1 MAEAVQRPYTLPNL
15 PFAAAINKVIYSD
28 LFPFLVALVTL
39 AAHVLALDFYA
50 YMLVGALML
59 YVAVF
64 GKDYSPVLALAIFC
78 YILPSRLNNPGMYEG
93 SVFFMKNG
101 GLAIVIAGFIV
112 LAAAIVRFSL
122 DGEIGFRRMF
132 RTKRALLWG
141 MLALGAAY
149 LLAGVGSKG
158 YAALAGKNL
167 GFGVIQFVAVF
178 FCYFVLGFAVKWKEI
193 DKRYF
198 AYVGLL
204 AGLVVGLE
212 LLNLYRSGVIFDDGE
227 LVRDLMYVGW
237 GINNN
242 MGVLIVTAIPFA
254 FYFVFL
260 GEHPIVYNLLAVA
273 LCGLAVLSASRGAI
287 LGAAFIYVVCV
298 AIVVW
303 KGKNK
308 LAKRFSLACLLAL
321 LVAGIAVF
329 FIFERLMTV
338 TFQYGLA
345 SGSRVKLYEYGL
357 RIFGKAPIFGD
368 GYFRLNDATYAEY
381 FIWDKVEEFASSFP
395 DRWHNTWV
403 QMLACCGVVG
413 LLAYAWHRYQT
424 VELVLKKPNV
434 EKTFI
439 ALSMAMLLLLSL
451 IDCHFFNVGP
461 TLFYS
466 CALAFAEY
474 KTPSA

>member
-15 PFAAAINKVIYSD
+15 PFAAAINKVIYSN

-39 AAHVLALDFYA
+39 AAHVLALDLYA

-167 GFGVIQFVAVF
+167 GFGLIQFVAVF

-204 AGLVVGLE
+204 VGLTVGLE
-212 LLNLYRSGVIFDDGE
+212 LLNLYRTGVVFDSGE
-227 LVRDLMYVGW
+227 LVRDFMYVGW

-242 MGVLIVTAIPFA
+242 MGVLIVMAVPFA

-260 GEHPIVYNLLAVA
+260 GEHPVVYNILAVA

-287 LGAAFIYVVCV
+287 LGAAFIYIVCV

-303 KGKNK
+303 KGKSK
-308 LAKRFSLACLLAL
+308 FASRFSLACLLAL
-321 LVAGIAVF
+321 LVAGIAVG
-329 FIFERLMTV
+329 FISDTLQEV
-338 TFQYGLA
+338 TFRFGFT
-345 SGSRVKLYEYGL
+345 SDSRIKLYECGL
-357 RIFGKAPIFGD
+357 RVFGEAPIFGD
-368 GYFRLNDATYAEY
+368 GFFRLNEY
-381 FIWDKVEEFASSFP
+381 FWDYAIWNKVDAFADSFP
-395 DRWHNTWV
+395 ERWHNTWV

-413 LLAYAWHRYQT
+413 LVAYAWHRYQT
-424 VELVLKKPNV
+424 LELVLKKPNV

-451 IDCHFFNVGP
+451 IDCHFFIVGP

-474 KTPSA
+474 KDPTQ